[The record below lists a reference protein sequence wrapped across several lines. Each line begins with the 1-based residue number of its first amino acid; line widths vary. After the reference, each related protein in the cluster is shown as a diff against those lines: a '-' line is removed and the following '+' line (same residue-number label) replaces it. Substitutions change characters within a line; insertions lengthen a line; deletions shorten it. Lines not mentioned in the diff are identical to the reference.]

1 MEYQDWEKFL
11 IAEADPERRGLL
23 KALAMRMGKV
33 LNATSLIDAS
43 ERFHFEQ
50 LFKTAQNDW
59 AAKKAADKDD

>member
-23 KALAMRMGKV
+23 KALFMRMGKV
-33 LNATSLIDAS
+33 LKANSLTDAS
-43 ERFHFEQ
+43 ERAHFEQ

-59 AAKKAADKDD
+59 AAKNYERER